1 MSRLSSFDAAS
12 DEPTVCGES
21 RFFGAA
27 PGESG
32 NNANES
38 CSGTPRCRDGMKRS
52 LYCGLRAEEGRLRGA
67 LLDAFPEEPL
77 PADNP
82 LWTHPR
88 VLITPHMAWYSEDAA
103 QELKRK
109 VAEEAVRFA
118 SGEKVLWPVNRPK
131 A

>member
-1 MSRLSSFDAAS
+1 MLGFDAAS

-52 LYCGLRAEEGRLRGA
+52 LYVTPLDFGCLESLFSLYGESGVGEVKTGGGAEEEAPALRRPSGSRLMPVEAAVARKFAAARPSGVV
-67 LLDAFPEEPL
+67 
-77 PADNP
+77 
-82 LWTHPR
+82 R
-88 VLITPHMAWYSEDAA
+88 SEATTL
-103 QELKRK
+103 ER
-109 VAEEAVRFA
+109 
-118 SGEKVLWPVNRPK
+118 SSP
-131 A
+131 